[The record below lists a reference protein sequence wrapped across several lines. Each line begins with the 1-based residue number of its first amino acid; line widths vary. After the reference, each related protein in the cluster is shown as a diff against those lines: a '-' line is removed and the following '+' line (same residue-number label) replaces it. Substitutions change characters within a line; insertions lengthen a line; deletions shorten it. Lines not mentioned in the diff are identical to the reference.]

1 MYATTLPL
9 PSIHPH
15 IGVRYVEFADT
26 IFLIVRGK
34 PVSWLHYLHHIGA
47 PINMV
52 SERAHVEPKCKRK
65 RNPATW
71 RACVRAHVRACV
83 RVCVCMCEC
92 ACACQREHVRTCA
105 CVHAC
110 ACMCVRARDVCARV
124 KLRMCACVCACACA
138 GICGRVCA
146 CAFVCVRVRA
156 CARAR
161 ARARVRTHVCTLM
174 YRLWSRT
181 FLRGSSTGPSAKAA
195 GSLRCSTASSTPSC
209 MQWPSVH
216 VEGAHGVA
224 EWGTRHHTASSPTD
238 HPPRCAPQRPILRVC
253 VRVRGCPIASACMC
267 VHPKARVGGA
277 CHHFERSAAR
287 TAQWPTRHDARTRTI
302 AHALHART
310 PLAGTRTTPSR

>member
-1 MYATTLPL
+1 
-9 PSIHPH
+9 
-15 IGVRYVEFADT
+15 
-26 IFLIVRGK
+26 
-34 PVSWLHYLHHIGA
+34 
-47 PINMV
+47 MV

-71 RACVRAHVRACV
+71 RACVRAHVCACV

-110 ACMCVRARDVCARV
+110 ACMCVRARDVRARV

-138 GICGRVCA
+138 GICGHCVRA
-146 CAFVCVRVRA
+146 RSCAFMCVHART
-156 CARAR
+156 RAR

-277 CHHFERSAAR
+277 CHHSERSAAR
-287 TAQWPTRHDARTRTI
+287 TAQWPTRHDARTHTS